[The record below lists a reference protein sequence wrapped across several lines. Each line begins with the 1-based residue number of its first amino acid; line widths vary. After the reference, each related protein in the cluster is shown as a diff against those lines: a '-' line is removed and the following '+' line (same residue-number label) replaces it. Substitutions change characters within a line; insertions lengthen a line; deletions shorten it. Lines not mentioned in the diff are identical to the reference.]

1 MWLALFS
8 LGPPLSRLLGA
19 DEQQRLGVLA
29 ARWSLAE
36 PAARSHERF
45 RVLAARG
52 SCSVHG
58 AQLLAVSGFLLGE
71 PDAARPDGHY
81 ARLALRAGAGAE
93 PELELLRSVD
103 GGERLYFLR
112 RGELMLIASSLP
124 LLLDFWGPLP
134 VEPALVCE
142 CLISGVPLS
151 FGQLPLKGLR
161 ELLHGQRLRIG
172 RQVQEAEQTW
182 PEIFEPAVGDL
193 KDRLRGFRDALCAAV
208 EQCAGPAR
216 PIPVALSGGI
226 DSSAIAAAAVEVAGA
241 DGVQAITYE
250 FDDVHH
256 VAPETPHATAVVKAL
271 GIRRHSIFAI
281 TRAEFL
287 AAIPEQVWRSESP
300 VYWPKA
306 FLLPVARKIKDLG
319 FDRYLTGFG
328 IGSHMGW
335 LHDAGAL
342 LQRLPG
348 PGRRLMAQLWARA
361 RFHGARRLRPL
372 VRLHPGLEPPHPR
385 LFELLLKFM
394 ESEGW
399 GVDRKALFPSEL
411 SALTAWT
418 PPVLPPRP
426 AQTPIGRWL
435 QELAFAHLISCIDIT
450 RAAKSS
456 RELGVARLSP
466 AHFPRCI
473 PYAYLPPQPTPVAP
487 ADRAL
492 RPGKYLLREAFADRL
507 PHSILYRVKD
517 WDDAIS
523 SQAWRRQGRIQ
534 MLQALSRFPGEL
546 EELGPGLAA
555 AGVLWEPLSIQASGL
570 SFWLWQKLLQH
581 RGPQPPTWQS
591 LA

>member
-8 LGPPLSRLLGA
+8 LGPPLSRLLGQG
-19 DEQQRLGVLA
+19 EQQRLSELGT
-29 ARWSLAE
+29 RWSLSG
-36 PAARSHERF
+36 PAARPADRLRLLFAPGCGVQHGER
-45 RVLAARG
+45 
-52 SCSVHG
+52 
-58 AQLLAVSGFLLGE
+58 LLAISGFVVGD
-71 PDAARPDGHY
+71 PGAARPTGHY
-81 ARLALRAGAGAE
+81 VRLELRPGAE

-103 GGERLYFLR
+103 GGERLYFIQ
-112 RGELMLIASSLP
+112 RGELVLIASSLP
-124 LLLDFWGPLP
+124 LLLAFWGPLP
-134 VEPALVCE
+134 LEPALVCE
-142 CLISGVPLS
+142 CLINGVPLS
-151 FGQLPLKGLR
+151 LGKLPLQGLS
-161 ELLHGQRLRIG
+161 ELPPGHRLRIG
-172 RQVQEAEQTW
+172 HHLQAAVKAW

-193 KDRLRGFRDALCAAV
+193 KDRLRRFRAALCEAV
-208 EQCAGPAR
+208 EQCAGPSR

-256 VAPETPHATAVVKAL
+256 AAPETPHATAVVKAL
-271 GIRRHSIFAI
+271 GISRHSIF
-281 TRAEFL
+281 TVSRSEFL

-306 FLLPVARKIKDLG
+306 FLLPVARKIKALG

-335 LHDAGAL
+335 LQDTGAL
-342 LQRLPG
+342 LHKLPG
-348 PGRRLMAQLWARA
+348 PGRLLLARLWART
-361 RFHGARRLRPL
+361 RFHGPHSFRPL
-372 VRLHPGLEPPHPR
+372 ARLHPGLEPPHPR

-394 ESEGW
+394 DSEGW
-399 GVDRKALFPSEL
+399 GIDRQALYPAEFSPLISL
-411 SALTAWT
+411 PA
-418 PPVLPPRP
+418 PPLPPRP
-426 AQTPIGRWL
+426 AQTSIGRWL

-473 PYAYLPPQPTPVAP
+473 PYAYLPPQPAP
-487 ADRAL
+487 AAPQDRAL

-517 WDDAIS
+517 WNDAIS
-523 SQAWRRQGRIQ
+523 SQVWRRQGRVQ

-546 EELGPGLAA
+546 EALGPGLAT

-581 RGPQPPTWQS
+581 RGPEPPTWQS
-591 LA
+591 L